1 MKINL
6 NELNEVT
13 EWALGDVIQN
23 PQGVYMIIYLNE
35 EYRFLDL
42 RNGIAFGGDTAIED
56 LYEKYH
62 MGGERKINAELV
74 EAHTKITKSALTEAF
89 KNLGKGDNHEQ

>member
-13 EWALGDVIQN
+13 EWELGDVIQN
-23 PQGVYMIIYLNE
+23 PQGVYMIIYLNDK
-35 EYRFLDL
+35 YHFLDL
-42 RNGIAFGGDTAIED
+42 TDGVAFGGDTDVQD
-56 LYEKYH
+56 LYIKYH
-62 MGGERKINAELV
+62 MNGERKINAELV

-89 KNLGKGDNHEQ
+89 KNSGKGDNHE